1 MICKFDDIYRKDNM
15 IITRTE
21 NKNHYW
27 FNNKTDRS
35 DDC

>member
-1 MICKFDDIYRKDNM
+1 MYRKDNM

-27 FNNKTDRS
+27 FFNKTDRS

>member
-1 MICKFDDIYRKDNM
+1 M

-35 DDC
+35 DDCWLEM